1 MIYLAVFVL
10 FLSLLFDDNKKCR
23 AAMTTTKTTVADI
36 GDGTT
41 DYPPRLVMEKRSNR
55 SSETNVVILR
65 NATYTGYN
73 AYVAVTSNTFSVA
86 AFHNCSRGVQT
97 TSKQAKDNSC
107 QVATNGGPFQ
117 SYRNGGCTGEVI
129 ISGKVVSGEFSTFSS
144 LVGFGVTNDN
154 EWLFGRLANERETQ
168 QLGIDYFVT
177 GFGWLVYNGLN
188 VVTSNTTEP
197 NMEIPSSARTAVG
210 VDHEGRLILLVV
222 DGCEKC
228 FERKYRGST
237 LQEIAAL
244 LVRIGAKHAINL
256 DGGGSSTFVYKG
268 KTINKPT
275 CLDIPYRCERPV
287 TTVMCIKR

>member
-1 MIYLAVFVL
+1 M
-10 FLSLLFDDNKKCR
+10 
-23 AAMTTTKTTVADI
+23 TTVADI
-36 GDGTT
+36 IDGST
-41 DYPPRLVMEKRSNR
+41 DYPPRLVMGKWSNR
-55 SSETNVVILR
+55 TSKTNVVLLR
-65 NATYTGYN
+65 NATFTGYN

-97 TSKQAKDNSC
+97 TSKQAKHHSC

-129 ISGKVVSGEFSTFSS
+129 IGGKVVSGEFSSLSS
-144 LVGFGVTNDN
+144 VVGFGVTNDN
-154 EWLFGRLANERETQ
+154 RWLFGRLANEIEAQ
-168 QLGIDYFVT
+168 QLGINYFVT

-188 VVTSNTTEP
+188 ALTSNKTES
-197 NMEIPSSARTAVG
+197 NMETLSSARTAVG
-210 VDHEGRLILLVV
+210 VDHEGRLVLLVV

-228 FERKYRGST
+228 FERKYKGST
-237 LQEIAAL
+237 LQELAAL
-244 LVRIGAKHAINL
+244 LVRMGVKHAINL
-256 DGGGSSTFVYKG
+256 DGGGSSTFVYNG